1 MKSPDDPCRI
11 TTSWSESTVALTLER
26 SLTVFQKSRLS
37 FSASVTPVTFNSRRE
52 FSETPRRIRPPSELA
67 NALYV
72 SHRLSGNLSL
82 AFFASIQLSS
92 RSSLTSDSE
101 RPAKEINSIT
111 SEFATFYA
119 FPPVYRHFI
128 RLSASLPPLY
138 TPFRQFF
145 ILGKPSHVRAASPPP
160 LATLKTQKPETG
172 YCLSN
177 IQSVSGSIVNP
188 LAKRWSTSSA
198 AGRPA
203 PRRRSG
209 RCRSPD
215 ACRSTCTCR
224 VARRTRSSARPRPWP
239 RTARTGPCPHR
250 C

>member
-82 AFFASIQLSS
+82 AFFASIQLAS

-101 RPAKEINSIT
+101 RLAKEINSIT
-111 SEFATFYA
+111 SEFATLYA

-128 RLSASLPPLY
+128 RLSAS
-138 TPFRQFF
+138 FSFW
-145 ILGKPSHVRAASPPP
+145 GSRAMFKQRHPPP

-172 YCLSN
+172 IIASA
-177 IQSVSGSIVNP
+177 IFSRFQ
-188 LAKRWSTSSA
+188 AKSLILWRND
-198 AGRPA
+198 GLLLQQ
-203 PRRRSG
+203 RRDLLLVGGQGGVDHVVHVVVLVR
-209 RCRSPD
+209 
-215 ACRSTCTCR
+215 A
-224 VARRTRSSARPRPWP
+224 
-239 RTARTGPCPHR
+239 
-250 C
+250 

>member
-82 AFFASIQLSS
+82 AFFASIQLAS

-101 RPAKEINSIT
+101 RLAKEINSIT
-111 SEFATFYA
+111 SEFATLYA

-145 ILGKPSHVRAASPPP
+145 HSGEAEPCSSSVIPP
-160 LATLKTQKPETG
+160 T
-172 YCLSN
+172 CN
-177 IQSVSGSIVNP
+177 IKNTE
-188 LAKRWSTSSA
+188 A
-198 AGRPA
+198 
-203 PRRRSG
+203 
-209 RCRSPD
+209 
-215 ACRSTCTCR
+215 
-224 VARRTRSSARPRPWP
+224 
-239 RTARTGPCPHR
+239 
-250 C
+250 

>member
-1 MKSPDDPCRI
+1 M
-11 TTSWSESTVALTLER
+11 V
-26 SLTVFQKSRLS
+26 
-37 FSASVTPVTFNSRRE
+37 VT
-52 FSETPRRIRPPSELA
+52 
-67 NALYV
+67 
-72 SHRLSGNLSL
+72 HRLSGNLSL

-101 RPAKEINSIT
+101 RLAKEINSIT
-111 SEFATFYA
+111 SEFATLYA
-119 FPPVYRHFI
+119 FPPVFH
-128 RLSASLPPLY
+128 SGEAEPCSSSV
-138 TPFRQFF
+138 T
-145 ILGKPSHVRAASPPP
+145 PP
-160 LATLKTQKPETG
+160 LAALKTQKPETG

-198 AGRPA
+198 AARPV

-209 RCRSPD
+209 RCRSPG

-224 VARRTRSSARPRPWP
+224 AARRTRSSARPRPWP

>member
-101 RPAKEINSIT
+101 RLAREINSIT
-111 SEFATFYA
+111 SEFATLYA
-119 FPPVYRHFI
+119 FPPVFHSGEAEPCSSSVI
-128 RLSASLPPLY
+128 
-138 TPFRQFF
+138 
-145 ILGKPSHVRAASPPP
+145 PP

-188 LAKRWSTSSA
+188 LAKRRSTSSVA
-198 AGRPA
+198 VRLA
-203 PRRRSG
+203 PRKRSG
-209 RCRSPD
+209 RCRSRC
-215 ACRSTCTCR
+215 ACRNTCTCPNG
-224 VARRTRSSARPRPWP
+224 RRTRSSARPSRAP
-239 RTARTGPCPHR
+239 RTSRTTPCRPP

>member
-1 MKSPDDPCRI
+1 MKILR
-11 TTSWSESTVALTLER
+11 
-26 SLTVFQKSRLS
+26 
-37 FSASVTPVTFNSRRE
+37 SVTAIAKHCFDFIPVAMVVT
-52 FSETPRRIRPPSELA
+52 
-67 NALYV
+67 
-72 SHRLSGNLSL
+72 HRLSGNLSL

-111 SEFATFYA
+111 SEFATLYA

-128 RLSASLPPLY
+128 RLSAS
-138 TPFRQFF
+138 FSFWGSRIMFEQR
-145 ILGKPSHVRAASPPP
+145 HPP

-209 RCRSPD
+209 RCRSPG

>member
-26 SLTVFQKSRLS
+26 SLTVFQKSRLR

-82 AFFASIQLSS
+82 AFFASIQLAS

-101 RPAKEINSIT
+101 RLAKEINSIT
-111 SEFATFYA
+111 SEFATLYA
-119 FPPVYRHFI
+119 FPPVYRH
-128 RLSASLPPLY
+128 
-138 TPFRQFF
+138 
-145 ILGKPSHVRAASPPP
+145 
-160 LATLKTQKPETG
+160 

-188 LAKRWSTSSA
+188 LAKRRSTSSA
-198 AGRPA
+198 AVRPA

-209 RCRSPD
+209 RCRSRC
-215 ACRSTCTCR
+215 ACRSTCTCPDD
-224 VARRTRSSARPRPWP
+224 RRTRCSARPWPWP
-239 RTARTGPCPHR
+239 RTGRTVPCPR
-250 C
+250 PC

>member
-128 RLSASLPPLY
+128 HTSASLPPLY

-145 ILGKPSHVRAASPPP
+145 ILGKPSHVRAASPP

-198 AGRPA
+198 AARPV

-224 VARRTRSSARPRPWP
+224 AARRTRSSARPRPWP
-239 RTARTGPCPHR
+239 RTARTRPCPHR

>member
-101 RPAKEINSIT
+101 RLAREINSIT
-111 SEFATFYA
+111 SEFATLYA

-128 RLSASLPPLY
+128 RLSAS
-138 TPFRQFF
+138 FSFW
-145 ILGKPSHVRAASPPP
+145 GSRAMFKQRHPP

-188 LAKRWSTSSA
+188 LAKRRSTSSVA
-198 AGRPA
+198 VRLA
-203 PRRRSG
+203 PRKRSG
-209 RCRSPD
+209 RCRSRC
-215 ACRSTCTCR
+215 ACRSTCTCPGD
-224 VARRTRSSARPRPWP
+224 RRTRCSARPWPWP
-239 RTARTGPCPHR
+239 RTGRTVPCPHP

>member
-111 SEFATFYA
+111 SEFATVYA

-145 ILGKPSHVRAASPPP
+145 ILGKPSHVRAASPP

-198 AGRPA
+198 AARPV

-224 VARRTRSSARPRPWP
+224 AARRTRSSARPRPWP

>member
-1 MKSPDDPCRI
+1 M
-11 TTSWSESTVALTLER
+11 V
-26 SLTVFQKSRLS
+26 
-37 FSASVTPVTFNSRRE
+37 VT
-52 FSETPRRIRPPSELA
+52 
-67 NALYV
+67 
-72 SHRLSGNLSL
+72 HRLSGNLSL

-101 RPAKEINSIT
+101 RLAKEINSIT
-111 SEFATFYA
+111 SEFATLYA
-119 FPPVYRHFI
+119 FPPVYRHSI
-128 RLSASLPPLY
+128 RLSAS
-138 TPFRQFF
+138 FSFWGSQAMFEQR
-145 ILGKPSHVRAASPPP
+145 PP
-160 LATLKTQKPETG
+160 LAALKTQKPETG

-209 RCRSPD
+209 RCRSPG

-224 VARRTRSSARPRPWP
+224 AARRTRSSARPRPWP

>member
-1 MKSPDDPCRI
+1 M
-11 TTSWSESTVALTLER
+11 V
-26 SLTVFQKSRLS
+26 
-37 FSASVTPVTFNSRRE
+37 VT
-52 FSETPRRIRPPSELA
+52 
-67 NALYV
+67 
-72 SHRLSGNLSL
+72 HRLSGNLSL

-145 ILGKPSHVRAASPPP
+145 ILGEAEPCSSSVTPPP

-215 ACRSTCTCR
+215 ACRNTCTCR
-224 VARRTRSSARPRPWP
+224 AARRTRSSARPRPWP

>member
-1 MKSPDDPCRI
+1 MKILR
-11 TTSWSESTVALTLER
+11 
-26 SLTVFQKSRLS
+26 
-37 FSASVTPVTFNSRRE
+37 SVTAIAKHCFDFIPVAMVVTLVIPSEGAPMLFPAKRISAHIYRHDLPPCTRDMNHDEITGRSMSNHNILVGKYCGVDLGTVIDSIPKIPFKLFCIRYPCTFNSRRE

-111 SEFATFYA
+111 SEFATLYA

-145 ILGKPSHVRAASPPP
+145 ILGKPSHVRAASPPH
-160 LATLKTQKPETG
+160 LQ
-172 YCLSN
+172 
-177 IQSVSGSIVNP
+177 
-188 LAKRWSTSSA
+188 R
-198 AGRPA
+198 
-203 PRRRSG
+203 
-209 RCRSPD
+209 
-215 ACRSTCTCR
+215 
-224 VARRTRSSARPRPWP
+224 
-239 RTARTGPCPHR
+239 
-250 C
+250 

>member
-1 MKSPDDPCRI
+1 M
-11 TTSWSESTVALTLER
+11 V
-26 SLTVFQKSRLS
+26 
-37 FSASVTPVTFNSRRE
+37 VT
-52 FSETPRRIRPPSELA
+52 
-67 NALYV
+67 
-72 SHRLSGNLSL
+72 HRLSGNLSL

-101 RPAKEINSIT
+101 RLAKEINSIT
-111 SEFATFYA
+111 SEFATLYA
-119 FPPVYRHFI
+119 FPPVFH
-128 RLSASLPPLY
+128 SGEA
-138 TPFRQFF
+138 
-145 ILGKPSHVRAASPPP
+145 KPCSSSVTPP

-198 AGRPA
+198 AARPA

-215 ACRSTCTCR
+215 ACRNTCTCR
-224 VARRTRSSARPRPWP
+224 AARRTRSSARPRPWP

>member
-1 MKSPDDPCRI
+1 MH
-11 TTSWSESTVALTLER
+11 
-26 SLTVFQKSRLS
+26 
-37 FSASVTPVTFNSRRE
+37 SAR
-52 FSETPRRIRPPSELA
+52 
-67 NALYV
+67 
-72 SHRLSGNLSL
+72 SL

-111 SEFATFYA
+111 SEFATLCA

-138 TPFRQFF
+138 TPFRHFF
-145 ILGKPSHVRAASPPP
+145 ILGKPSHVRAASPP

-198 AGRPA
+198 AARPA

-209 RCRSPD
+209 RCRSPG
-215 ACRSTCTCR
+215 ACRNTCTCR

-239 RTARTGPCPHR
+239 RTSRTGPCPHR

>member
-111 SEFATFYA
+111 SEFATLYA

-138 TPFRQFF
+138 TPFRQF
-145 ILGKPSHVRAASPPP
+145 I
-160 LATLKTQKPETG
+160 ATLYAFPPVFHSGEAEP
-172 YCLSN
+172 CSS
-177 IQSVSGSIVNP
+177 SVTP
-188 LAKRWSTSSA
+188 
-198 AGRPA
+198 P
-203 PRRRSG
+203 
-209 RCRSPD
+209 
-215 ACRSTCTCR
+215 TCNVKNTE
-224 VARRTRSSARPRPWP
+224 ARNRLLPQQYSVGFRLNR
-239 RTARTGPCPHR
+239 
-250 C
+250 

>member
-101 RPAKEINSIT
+101 RLAREINSIT
-111 SEFATFYA
+111 SEFATLYA

-145 ILGKPSHVRAASPPP
+145 ILGKPSHVQAASSPP

-177 IQSVSGSIVNP
+177 IQSVSS
-188 LAKRWSTSSA
+188 
-198 AGRPA
+198 
-203 PRRRSG
+203 
-209 RCRSPD
+209 
-215 ACRSTCTCR
+215 
-224 VARRTRSSARPRPWP
+224 
-239 RTARTGPCPHR
+239 
-250 C
+250 

>member
-82 AFFASIQLSS
+82 AFFASIQLAS

-101 RPAKEINSIT
+101 RLAKEINSIT
-111 SEFATFYA
+111 SEFATLYAFPPVYRHFIRLSASLPPLYTPFRQSTATLYA

-145 ILGKPSHVRAASPPP
+145 ILGKPSHVQAAS
-160 LATLKTQKPETG
+160 
-172 YCLSN
+172 
-177 IQSVSGSIVNP
+177 
-188 LAKRWSTSSA
+188 
-198 AGRPA
+198 
-203 PRRRSG
+203 
-209 RCRSPD
+209 SP
-215 ACRSTCTCR
+215 
-224 VARRTRSSARPRPWP
+224 
-239 RTARTGPCPHR
+239 HLQH
-250 C
+250 

>member
-1 MKSPDDPCRI
+1 M
-11 TTSWSESTVALTLER
+11 V
-26 SLTVFQKSRLS
+26 
-37 FSASVTPVTFNSRRE
+37 VT
-52 FSETPRRIRPPSELA
+52 
-67 NALYV
+67 
-72 SHRLSGNLSL
+72 HRLSGNLSL

-111 SEFATFYA
+111 SEFATLYA
-119 FPPVYRHFI
+119 FPPVFH
-128 RLSASLPPLY
+128 SGEAEPCSSSV
-138 TPFRQFF
+138 T
-145 ILGKPSHVRAASPPP
+145 PP

-224 VARRTRSSARPRPWP
+224 AARRTRSSARPRPWP

>member
-82 AFFASIQLSS
+82 AFFASIQLAS

-101 RPAKEINSIT
+101 RLAKEINSIT
-111 SEFATFYA
+111 SEFATLYA

-145 ILGKPSHVRAASPPP
+145 ILGKPSHVQAASSPP

-172 YCLSN
+172 IIASA
-177 IQSVSGSIVNP
+177 IFSRFQ
-188 LAKRWSTSSA
+188 AKSLILWRND
-198 AGRPA
+198 GLLLQQ
-203 PRRRSG
+203 RRDLLLVGGQGGVDHVVHVVVLVR
-209 RCRSPD
+209 
-215 ACRSTCTCR
+215 A
-224 VARRTRSSARPRPWP
+224 
-239 RTARTGPCPHR
+239 
-250 C
+250 

>member
-101 RPAKEINSIT
+101 RLAREINSIT
-111 SEFATFYA
+111 SEFATLYA

-128 RLSASLPPLY
+128 RLSAS
-138 TPFRQFF
+138 FSFW
-145 ILGKPSHVRAASPPP
+145 GSRAMFKQRHPPP
-160 LATLKTQKPETG
+160 LATLKTG
-172 YCLSN
+172 
-177 IQSVSGSIVNP
+177 GF
-188 LAKRWSTSSA
+188 
-198 AGRPA
+198 
-203 PRRRSG
+203 
-209 RCRSPD
+209 
-215 ACRSTCTCR
+215 
-224 VARRTRSSARPRPWP
+224 
-239 RTARTGPCPHR
+239 
-250 C
+250 

>member
-82 AFFASIQLSS
+82 AFFASIQLAS

-101 RPAKEINSIT
+101 RLAKEINSIT
-111 SEFATFYA
+111 SEFATLYA

-128 RLSASLPPLY
+128 RLPPVYRHFIRLSASFSFWGSRAMFKQRHPP
-138 TPFRQFF
+138 T
-145 ILGKPSHVRAASPPP
+145 
-160 LATLKTQKPETG
+160 
-172 YCLSN
+172 CN
-177 IQSVSGSIVNP
+177 IKNTE
-188 LAKRWSTSSA
+188 A
-198 AGRPA
+198 
-203 PRRRSG
+203 
-209 RCRSPD
+209 
-215 ACRSTCTCR
+215 
-224 VARRTRSSARPRPWP
+224 
-239 RTARTGPCPHR
+239 
-250 C
+250 

>member
-111 SEFATFYA
+111 SEFATLYA

-145 ILGKPSHVRAASPPP
+145 ILGKPSHVRAASPITMFGRP
-160 LATLKTQKPETG
+160 
-172 YCLSN
+172 
-177 IQSVSGSIVNP
+177 
-188 LAKRWSTSSA
+188 RWSGPGRRFRYDFPALSSMIRGCCRRER
-198 AGRPA
+198 GRPM
-203 PRRRSG
+203 
-209 RCRSPD
+209 
-215 ACRSTCTCR
+215 
-224 VARRTRSSARPRPWP
+224 
-239 RTARTGPCPHR
+239 TADRNQAGYTVFLFNR
-250 C
+250 KLRF

>member
-101 RPAKEINSIT
+101 RLAREINSIT
-111 SEFATFYA
+111 SEFATLYA
-119 FPPVYRHFI
+119 FPPVYRNFI
-128 RLSASLPPLY
+128 RVSAS
-138 TPFRQFF
+138 FSFW
-145 ILGKPSHVRAASPPP
+145 GSRAMFKQRHPP

-188 LAKRWSTSSA
+188 LAKRRSTSSVA
-198 AGRPA
+198 VRLA
-203 PRRRSG
+203 PRKRSG
-209 RCRSPD
+209 RCRSRC
-215 ACRSTCTCR
+215 ACRSTCTCPGD
-224 VARRTRSSARPRPWP
+224 RRTRCSARPWPWP
-239 RTARTGPCPHR
+239 RTGRTVPCPHP

>member
-1 MKSPDDPCRI
+1 MH
-11 TTSWSESTVALTLER
+11 
-26 SLTVFQKSRLS
+26 
-37 FSASVTPVTFNSRRE
+37 SAR
-52 FSETPRRIRPPSELA
+52 
-67 NALYV
+67 
-72 SHRLSGNLSL
+72 SL
-82 AFFASIQLSS
+82 AFFTSIQLSS

-111 SEFATFYA
+111 SEFATLYA
-119 FPPVYRHFI
+119 FPLVYRHFI

-145 ILGKPSHVRAASPPP
+145 ILGKPSHVRAASPP

-209 RCRSPD
+209 RCRSPG